1 MAFTQM
7 NKKTRNGQK
16 WGVVTL
22 KLFNNSKIWIIN
34 EYFPKN
40 GFLGTQWGGGVI
52 SAYFEVVLLYC

>member
-40 GFLGTQWGGGVI
+40 GFLGTQCPPPSEFNLNI
-52 SAYFEVVLLYC
+52 P